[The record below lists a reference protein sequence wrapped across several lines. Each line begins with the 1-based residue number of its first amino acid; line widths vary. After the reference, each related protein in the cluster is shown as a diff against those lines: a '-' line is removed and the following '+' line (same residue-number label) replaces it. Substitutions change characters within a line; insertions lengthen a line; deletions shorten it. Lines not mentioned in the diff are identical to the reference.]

1 MAHRNF
7 SATSARQIRQ
17 CCRVYQTIDVVERRG
32 FSEWVASDWAIRT
45 DHGWVKHKPLRSWW
59 NFYYTCDSPRLSESP
74 SRLRPNRICIDNPSF
89 AILSLQTLLFCA
101 VSIDDLF
108 WCVHDYS
115 FHWSIRISISWHLF
129 PDRPT
134 QNLKREKRQAIYKPT
149 CSYEQMASLQI
160 TVLSASRNIVQ
171 KGSVRNS
178 WVSRTKKTV
187 CEEIGQEGNEEDV
200 CEVGKIKIKK
210 M

>member
-134 QNLKREKRQAIYKPT
+134 QNLKREKRQAIYTNLHVAMNRWRAYKSQCCQPAAIL
-149 CSYEQMASLQI
+149 SRKAVYEI
-160 TVLSASRNIVQ
+160 R
-171 KGSVRNS
+171 G
-178 WVSRTKKTV
+178 WVELRRLYVKK
-187 CEEIGQEGNEEDV
+187 
-200 CEVGKIKIKK
+200 
-210 M
+210 

>member
-32 FSEWVASDWAIRT
+32 FSEWVASDWAIRA

-89 AILSLQTLLFCA
+89 AILSLQTLYCFA
-101 VSIDDLF
+101 
-108 WCVHDYS
+108 
-115 FHWSIRISISWHLF
+115 LF
-129 PDRPT
+129 PLTISFDVCTTIPFTDQSEYRFPD
-134 QNLKREKRQAIYKPT
+134 T
-149 CSYEQMASLQI
+149 CSPIAPRRTWKGKRDKQYTNLHVAMNRWRAYKSQCCQPAAILSRKAVYEI
-160 TVLSASRNIVQ
+160 R
-171 KGSVRNS
+171 G
-178 WVSRTKKTV
+178 WVELRRLYVKK
-187 CEEIGQEGNEEDV
+187 
-200 CEVGKIKIKK
+200 
-210 M
+210 